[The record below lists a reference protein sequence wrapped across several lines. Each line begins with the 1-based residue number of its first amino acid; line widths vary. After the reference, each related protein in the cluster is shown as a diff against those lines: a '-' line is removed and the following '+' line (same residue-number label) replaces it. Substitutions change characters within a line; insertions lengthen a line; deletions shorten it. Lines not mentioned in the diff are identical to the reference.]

1 MKKLASILLITCLT
15 TLSSA
20 LCRAESVAITHDFN
34 DMASKS
40 ELTFPNR
47 PGSYAV
53 GETDLVTYTGSDG
66 GTFNLDGSSRFIIS
80 LPNQNSAMQ
89 TSPAIENLVKVQLTH
104 TYKLEPPTWIKV
116 YLSEDNSNWT
126 DVSSSAVYGTSDID
140 VTLPAK
146 GNYYIKVE
154 NTKGSKRVDFRS
166 WVYYYEP
173 CHCLR
178 VVVN

>member
-1 MKKLASILLITCLT
+1 MKRIATILLISIS

-20 LCRAESVAITHDFN
+20 FCRAESVAITHDFN
-34 DMASKS
+34 DMASKG

-66 GTFNLDGSSRFIIS
+66 GTFASVSGGIGIT
-80 LPNQNSAMQ
+80 LPNNGVMQ
-89 TSPAIENLVKVQLTH
+89 TSPEISDLTRLHLMH
-104 TYKLEPPTWIKV
+104 TKGSIPSNIKI
-116 YLSEDNSNWT
+116 YISTDNSSWT
-126 DVSSSAVYGTSDID
+126 EISSSASVGPTDID
-140 VTLPAK
+140 APMPTK
-146 GNYYIKVE
+146 GNYFIKVV
-154 NTKGSKRVDFRS
+154 NKSGSPISFLMWR
-166 WVYYYEP
+166 YTYEP

>member
-1 MKKLASILLITCLT
+1 MKRIATILLISIS

-34 DMASKS
+34 DMVSKS

-47 PGSYAV
+47 PSSYAV
-53 GETDLVTYTGSDG
+53 GETALVTYTGSDG
-66 GTFNLDGSSRFIIS
+66 GTFASVGGKTVITLPKDG
-80 LPNQNSAMQ
+80 AMQ
-89 TSPAIENLVKVQLTH
+89 TSPEISDLTRLHLIH
-104 TYKLEPPTWIKV
+104 TKGSIPSNIKI
-116 YLSEDNSNWT
+116 YISTDNSSWT
-126 DVSSSAVYGTSDID
+126 DVTSSAVCSSSDID
-140 VTLPAK
+140 VPMPAK
-146 GNYYIKVE
+146 GNYFLKVV
-154 NTKGSKRVDFRS
+154 NKSGSVINFLS

>member
-1 MKKLASILLITCLT
+1 MKRIATILLISIS

-20 LCRAESVAITHDFN
+20 ICRAESVAITHDFN

-53 GETDLVTYTGSDG
+53 GETDLVTYTGSG
-66 GTFNLDGSSRFIIS
+66 SPSGTFDLDGAYKFQIT
-80 LPNQNSAMQ
+80 LPNDGVMQ
-89 TSPAIENLVKVQLTH
+89 TSPEISDLTRLHLMH
-104 TYKLEPPTWIKV
+104 TKGSTPSGIKI
-116 YLSEDNSNWT
+116 YISTDNSSWT
-126 DVSSSAVYGTSDID
+126 EITSSAIAGPTDID
-140 VTLPAK
+140 APMPAK
-146 GNYYIKVE
+146 GNYFLKVV
-154 NTKGSKRVDFRS
+154 NKSGADIHFRS

>member
-1 MKKLASILLITCLT
+1 MKRIATILLISIS

-66 GTFNLDGSSRFIIS
+66 GTFDLDGSSRFIIS

-166 WVYYYEP
+166 WVFFYEP

>member
-1 MKKLASILLITCLT
+1 MKRIATILLISIS

-20 LCRAESVAITHDFN
+20 FCRAESVAITHDFN
-34 DMASKS
+34 DMASKG

-80 LPNQNSAMQ
+80 LPNQNSVMQ

-104 TYKLEPPTWIKV
+104 AYSSEPPTWIKV
-116 YLSEDNSNWT
+116 YVSEDNSSWT

-154 NTKGSKRVDFRS
+154 NTKGSKRVDFLS

>member
-1 MKKLASILLITCLT
+1 MKRITTILLISIS

-34 DMASKS
+34 DMVSKS

-47 PGSYAV
+47 PSSYAV

-80 LPNQNSAMQ
+80 LPNQNSVMQ

-104 TYKLEPPTWIKV
+104 AYSSEPPTWIKV
-116 YLSEDNSNWT
+116 YVSEDNSSWT
-126 DVSSSAVYGTSDID
+126 DVSSSAVYRTSDID
-140 VTLPAK
+140 VTLPTK

-154 NTKGSKRVDFRS
+154 NTKGSKRVDFLS

>member
-1 MKKLASILLITCLT
+1 MKRIATILLISIS

-34 DMASKS
+34 DMASKK

-53 GETDLVTYTGSDG
+53 GETELVTYTGSDG

-80 LPNQNSAMQ
+80 LPNNGVMQ
-89 TSPAIENLVKVQLTH
+89 TSPEISDLTRLQLVCNST
-104 TYKLEPPTWIKV
+104 PSNIKI
-116 YLSEDNSNWT
+116 YISTDNSSWT
-126 DVSSSAVYGTSDID
+126 DVTSSAIFRSTDID
-140 VTLPAK
+140 VPMPAK
-146 GNYYIKVE
+146 GNYFLKVV
-154 NTKGSKRVDFRS
+154 NKSGAAISFLMWRYT
-166 WVYYYEP
+166 YEP

>member
-1 MKKLASILLITCLT
+1 MKRIATILLISLS

-34 DMASKS
+34 DMVSKS

-47 PGSYAV
+47 PSSYAV
-53 GETDLVTYTGSDG
+53 GETDLVTYTGSAG

-80 LPNQNSAMQ
+80 LPNDGVMQ
-89 TSPAIENLVKVQLTH
+89 TSPEIPDLTRLHLMH
-104 TYKLEPPTWIKV
+104 TKGSTPSGIKI
-116 YLSEDNSNWT
+116 YISTDNSSWT
-126 DVSSSAVYGTSDID
+126 DVTSSAVFSSSDID
-140 VTLPAK
+140 VPMPAK
-146 GNYYIKVE
+146 GNYFIKVV
-154 NTKGSKRVDFRS
+154 NKSGAAISFLMWRYT
-166 WVYYYEP
+166 YEP